1 MRAARI
7 ATAFISGL
15 LMFSACNVAAIRYA
29 KNGLPRHWYAPL
41 GGRNAVSVVV
51 GEAIVVAL
59 LLGVIAMVWAF
70 FTLKPK
76 KRRHR
81 PQIAW
86 LLWGIG
92 VAWAG
97 WLIYGAFYF
106 ALNPKT
112 YSQPLTTLLFNSS
125 APPLF
130 GIFNIL
136 GVVGGAYLGAL
147 GAKRVQL
154 KLPSSRRRKPADG
167 AGTAAGDELDEGPST
182 LPAEPG
188 AEEAS
193 TVPAQLQT
201 VPSTRPAADPPAP

>member
-29 KNGLPRHWYAPL
+29 KIGLPRHWYAPL
-41 GGRNAVSVVV
+41 GGRNAVSVMV
-51 GEAIVVAL
+51 GEAIIVAL
-59 LLGVIAMVWAF
+59 LLGVIAMIWAF

-112 YSQPLTTLLFNSS
+112 YSQPLTTLLFNAS

-147 GAKRVQL
+147 GAKRAQM
-154 KLPSSRRRKPADG
+154 KLPSSRRRKPA
-167 AGTAAGDELDEGPST
+167 AGDESDEGPST
-182 LPAEPG
+182 LPAEPDAAQTG
-188 AEEAS
+188 SAQPRVAPV
-193 TVPAQLQT
+193 TPAT
-201 VPSTRPAADPPAP
+201 PPVADPPAP